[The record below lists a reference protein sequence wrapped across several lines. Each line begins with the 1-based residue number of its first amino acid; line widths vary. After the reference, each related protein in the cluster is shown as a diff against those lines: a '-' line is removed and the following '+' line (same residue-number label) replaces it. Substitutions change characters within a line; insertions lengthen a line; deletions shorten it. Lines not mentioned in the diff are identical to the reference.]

1 MPLAISSID
10 LNADVGE
17 SFGRYTLGDDAALLR
32 VVTSAS
38 VACGWH
44 AGDPGVIR
52 ATMAL
57 ARDAGV
63 SVGAHPSFPDLQGFG
78 RREMQ
83 MAPDNLRDAVIYQVA
98 AVAGLAAAEGVRLQ
112 HVKAHGALYNMA
124 CRDAGLATAVVAGVV
139 AFDASLAIY
148 ALPDSALSR
157 AADAAGLPV
166 MAEGFLDR
174 QYEADGSLT
183 PRTTPGAVIHDPAE
197 AARRAVAWM
206 QTGEVT
212 TRTGKR
218 LALPVS
224 ALCVHGDTSGAA
236 ALASA
241 VREALEAAGVRVHC
255 RHG

>member
-1 MPLAISSID
+1 MPLAIPSID

-17 SFGRYTLGDDAALLR
+17 SFGRYALGDDAGLMR
-32 VVTSAS
+32 VVTSVS

-52 ATMAL
+52 RTIAM

-63 SVGAHPSFPDLQGFG
+63 SVGAHPGFPDLQGFG

-83 MAPDNLRDAVIYQVA
+83 VTPDDVRDAVIYQVG
-98 AVAGLAAAEGVRLQ
+98 AVAGLAVSEGVRLH

-124 CRDAGLATAVVAGVV
+124 CRDAGLAAAVVAGVA

-148 ALPDSALSR
+148 ALPDSALTR

-183 PRTTPGAVIHDPAE
+183 PRTAPGAVIHDPAE

-206 QTGEVT
+206 QTAGIT
-212 TRTGKR
+212 TRTGER
-218 LALPVS
+218 LRLSVS
-224 ALCVHGDTSGAA
+224 ALCVHGDTSGAV
-236 ALASA
+236 ALATA
-241 VREALEAAGVRVHC
+241 AREALEDAGVRVHC
-255 RHG
+255 RHR